1 MRKKIPKKSGFTFFL
16 ISLCV
21 ILLDQLVKFFIRN
34 SMNIGDSIPVI
45 KNIFHITYVTN
56 FGAGFGIMQDKTS
69 LLIWFAIIVIGIILF
84 YYDKIQEKKS
94 LQIFSGLILGGT
106 ISNLTDRLLFGFVTD
121 FLDFRIWPVFNI
133 GDSCVCIGAVFL
145 IIYFIKKK
153 NHKNFI

>member
-1 MRKKIPKKSGFTFFL
+1 MLMKKKTPKKNGLTFFL

-21 ILLDQLVKFFIRN
+21 ILLDQLFKFFIRN
-34 SMNIGDSIPVI
+34 SMNIGDSIAVI

-56 FGAGFGIMQDKTS
+56 FGAGFGIMQGKTS
-69 LLIWFAIIVIGIILF
+69 LLIWFAIIVVGIILF
-84 YYDKIQEKKS
+84 YYGKIQKKKS

-106 ISNLTDRLLFGFVTD
+106 LSNLIDRLLFGFVID

-145 IIYFIKKK
+145 MIYIIKKE
-153 NHKNFI
+153 N

>member
-1 MRKKIPKKSGFTFFL
+1 MKKKIPKKSGFTFFL
-16 ISLCV
+16 ISLCAV
-21 ILLDQLVKFFIRN
+21 ILDQLFKFFIRN
-34 SMNIGDSIPVI
+34 SMNIGDSVPVI

-106 ISNLTDRLLFGFVTD
+106 ISNLIDRLFFGFVTD
-121 FLDFRIWPVFNI
+121 FLDFRIWPIFNI
-133 GDSCVCIGAVFL
+133 GDSCVCIGALFL
-145 IIYFIKKK
+145 IIYFIKKE
-153 NHKNFI
+153 N

>member
-1 MRKKIPKKSGFTFFL
+1 MRKQILKKSGFTFFL
-16 ISLCV
+16 VSLCV
-21 ILLDQLVKFFIRN
+21 VLLDQLVKFFIRN

-56 FGAGFGIMQDKTS
+56 FGAGFGIMQGKTS
-69 LLIWFAIIVIGIILF
+69 LLIWFAIVVIGIILF

-106 ISNLTDRLLFGFVTD
+106 LSNLIDRLLFGFVID

-133 GDSCVCIGAVFL
+133 GDSCVCIGVIFL
-145 IIYFIKKK
+145 IIYFIRKEKS
-153 NHKNFI
+153 

>member
-1 MRKKIPKKSGFTFFL
+1 MKKKILKKNGLTFFL

-21 ILLDQLVKFFIRN
+21 ILLDQLAKFFIRN
-34 SMNIGDSIPVI
+34 SMSIGDSIAII
-45 KNIFHITYVTN
+45 KNIFYITYVTN
-56 FGAGFGIMQDKTS
+56 SGASFGIMQGKTG
-69 LLIWFAIIVIGIILF
+69 LLIWFSIIVIGIILF

-106 ISNLTDRLLFGFVTD
+106 LSNLIDRLLFGFVID

-145 IIYFIKKK
+145 MIYIIKKE
-153 NHKNFI
+153 N

>member
-1 MRKKIPKKSGFTFFL
+1 MKKKIPKKNGLTFFL

-21 ILLDQLVKFFIRN
+21 VLLDQLVKFFIRN

-45 KNIFHITYVTN
+45 KNIFHITYITN
-56 FGAGFGIMQDKTS
+56 FGAGFSVMHGKTS

-84 YYDKIQEKKS
+84 YYDKLQEKKS

-106 ISNLTDRLLFGFVTD
+106 LSNLIDRLLFGFVID

-133 GDSCVCIGAVFL
+133 GDSCVCIGAIFL
-145 IIYFIKKK
+145 IIYFIKKEK
-153 NHKNFI
+153 S